1 VAAAISAHLD
11 LHPEHIDCA
20 LDSKNAFNSW
30 CRSQMW
36 QPLLDKFPSIYSL
49 VKLMYGDASSVLFH
63 DPGSGLCEILNS
75 VGCKQGCSLGSFLF
89 SLAIHRF
96 LSQLQEE
103 FPDLLVIAYCD
114 DVHLVGEPSRVLE
127 AYRRWAYLYSKDL
140 QGELRS
146 DKSFVYAP
154 SPNLTKEALLKLGF
168 PADMK
173 FSQDGTRVLGAPIGN
188 DSFKAQFAS
197 NKVDASLRTWTC

>member
-1 VAAAISAHLD
+1 MAAAISAHLD

-49 VKLMYGDASSVLFH
+49 VKLMYGDASSVLFD
-63 DPGSGLCEILNS
+63 DPGSGLCEIMNT

-114 DVHLVGEPSRVLE
+114 DVHLELELELELELIQTRMIQKPLLWVEVGKSACVLE
-127 AYRRWAYLYSKDL
+127 LELELELELISHTRRC
-140 QGELRS
+140 
-146 DKSFVYAP
+146 P
-154 SPNLTKEALLKLGF
+154 
-168 PADMK
+168 
-173 FSQDGTRVLGAPIGN
+173 
-188 DSFKAQFAS
+188 
-197 NKVDASLRTWTC
+197 